1 MAPPVADVVVVAT
14 PAGLAEQAA
23 SRFVETATKALAD
36 FGTFRVALSGGT
48 TPQGLYARLA
58 AEPFRSR
65 VDWARVQVFWGDE
78 RCVPPDHA
86 DSNYRLARELLLSK
100 VPVRAENVYRMRGE
114 ATDPDLAA
122 AEYAGELQAAFGL
135 KRGERPRFDLILLG
149 MGADGHTAS
158 LFPHSPALREVT
170 RLAVAVYV
178 DAVKGYRITL
188 TLPVLNNA
196 ADVLFLVSGSDKAE
210 RLRAVL
216 GGKPSHAA
224 PASMVRPERG
234 TLHWIVDRTA
244 ATGLADTKSS
254 PLPPWGE
261 GNPGRG

>member
-14 PAGLAEQAA
+14 AAALAEQAA
-23 SRFVETATKALAD
+23 NRFVEAATKALAD
-36 FGTFRVALSGGT
+36 LGTFRVALSGAK
-48 TPQGLYARLA
+48 TPEGLYARLA
-58 AEPFRSR
+58 SEPFQSR

-86 DSNYRLARELLLSK
+86 DSNYRLAHELLLSK
-100 VPVRAENVYRMRGE
+100 VPVRPENVYRMRGE
-114 ATDPDLAA
+114 AIDPDLAA
-122 AEYAGELQAAFGL
+122 AEYAGELQTAFGL

-178 DAVKGYRITL
+178 EALKSYRITL

-196 ADVLFLVSGSDKAE
+196 TMVLFLVSGGDKAE

-224 PASMVRPERG
+224 PASLVRPERG
-234 TLHWIVDRTA
+234 TLHWIVDRA
-244 ATGLADTKSS
+244 AGLADT
-254 PLPPWGE
+254 LP
-261 GNPGRG
+261 R

>member
-1 MAPPVADVVVVAT
+1 MALADVVVVAT
-14 PAGLAEQAA
+14 PAALAEQAA
-23 SRFVETATKALAD
+23 DRFVELTTQALAG

-48 TPQGLYARLA
+48 TPQALYARLA

-65 VDWARVQVFWGDE
+65 VDWERVQVFWGDE
-78 RCVPPDHA
+78 RCVPPDQA
-86 DSNYRLARELLLSK
+86 DSNYRLAHELLLSK
-100 VPVRAENVYRMRGE
+100 VPVRPANVYRMRGE

-122 AEYAGELQAAFGL
+122 AEYAGELQTAFGL

-149 MGADGHTAS
+149 MGTDGHTAS

-178 DAVKGYRITL
+178 EAVKSYRITL

-196 ADVLFLVSGSDKAE
+196 ASVLFLVSGGDKAE

-234 TLHWIVDRTA
+234 TLHWIVDRA
-244 ATGLADTKSS
+244 AAAGLADTK
-254 PLPPWGE
+254 
-261 GNPGRG
+261 RG

>member
-1 MAPPVADVVVVAT
+1 MAPPVADVIVVGNTA
-14 PAGLAEQAA
+14 ALAEQAA
-23 SRFVETATKALAD
+23 NRFVEAATRALAD
-36 FGTFRVALSGGT
+36 VGAFRVALSGGT
-48 TPQGLYARLA
+48 TPQSLYARLA

-65 VDWARVQVFWGDE
+65 VDWERVQVFWGDE

-86 DSNYRLARELLLSK
+86 DSNYRLAQELLLSR
-100 VPVRAENVYRMRGE
+100 VPVRPDNVFRMRGE

-122 AEYAGELQAAFGL
+122 AEYAGELQTAFGL

-149 MGADGHTAS
+149 MGSDGHTAS

-178 DAVKGYRITL
+178 EAVKSYRITL

-196 ADVLFLVSGSDKAE
+196 ASVLFVVSGGDKAE

-224 PASMVRPERG
+224 PASMVRPEHG
-234 TLHWIVDRTA
+234 TLHWIVDRA
-244 ATGLADTKSS
+244 AAAGLADTKK
-254 PLPPWGE
+254 G
-261 GNPGRG
+261 

>member
-14 PAGLAEQAA
+14 PAALAEQAA
-23 SRFVETATKALAD
+23 SRFVEAAASALAD
-36 FGTFRVALSGGT
+36 AGAFRVALSGGRA
-48 TPQGLYARLA
+48 PESLYARLA

-65 VDWARVQVFWGDE
+65 VDWERTQVFWGDE

-86 DSNYRLARELLLSK
+86 DSNYRLAHELLLSK
-100 VPVRAENVYRMRGE
+100 VPVRPEHVYRIRGE

-122 AEYAGELQAAFGL
+122 AEYAGELQTAFGL

-149 MGADGHTAS
+149 MGTDGHTAS

-170 RLAVAVYV
+170 RLAVAAYV
-178 DAVKGYRITL
+178 EAVKGYRITL
-188 TLPVLNNA
+188 TLPVLNSA
-196 ADVLFLVSGSDKAE
+196 AAVLFLVSGGDKAE

-216 GGKPSHAA
+216 GGTPSHAA

-234 TLHWIVDRTA
+234 TLSWIVDRAA
-244 ATGLADTKSS
+244 ATGLAEAKKSRREES
-254 PLPPWGE
+254 
-261 GNPGRG
+261 

>member
-14 PAGLAEQAA
+14 AAALAEQAA
-23 SRFVETATKALAD
+23 NRFVEAATKALAD
-36 FGTFRVALSGGT
+36 LGTLRVALSGAK
-48 TPQGLYARLA
+48 TPEGLYARLA
-58 AEPFRSR
+58 SEPFQSR

-86 DSNYRLARELLLSK
+86 DSNYRLAHELLLSK
-100 VPVRAENVYRMRGE
+100 VPVRPENVYRMRGE
-114 ATDPDLAA
+114 AIDPDLAA
-122 AEYAGELQAAFGL
+122 AEYAGELQTAFGL

-178 DAVKGYRITL
+178 EALKSYRITL

-196 ADVLFLVSGSDKAE
+196 TMVLFLVSGGDKAE

-224 PASMVRPERG
+224 PASLVRPERD
-234 TLHWIVDRTA
+234 TLHWIVDRAA
-244 ATGLADTKSS
+244 ATGLADR
-254 PLPPWGE
+254 LPE
-261 GNPGRG
+261 